1 MSHEEGQDVPGGTAD
16 LAASAEMQLR
26 VAIWH
31 WFSHDQALTA
41 TQLSRRSGELEG
53 LATSLSDEERAT
65 GARWAERYRP
75 EHRACAIA
83 SIVASVGFV
92 EASLNELYASANR
105 NELEVGGGR
114 GGLSQEQRDALI
126 DVADLISRNSLLDK
140 YQLTLR
146 LLNFTPFVRGQA
158 PFQDA
163 QTLVFLRNRLVHY
176 EPKFRAAG
184 GGVDPDELRTWQRL
198 AMKRRPENPFTNPGN
213 PFFPDR
219 CLSHG
224 YTTWAWETA
233 LTFCDEFFARIGI
246 EPPYGPTRAE
256 YNA

>member
-1 MSHEEGQDVPGGTAD
+1 MSHEGSQDVLRGTAD
-16 LAASAEMQLR
+16 VAASTEMTLR
-26 VAIWH
+26 IAIWH

-41 TQLSRRSGELEG
+41 THLSRRCGELEG
-53 LATSLSDEERAT
+53 LATNLNDEERAA

-75 EHRACAIA
+75 EHRACAVA

-92 EASLNELYASANR
+92 EASLNELYASANSDD
-105 NELEVGGGR
+105 LEVGGGR
-114 GGLSQEQRDALI
+114 GGLSREQRDALI
-126 DVADLISRNSLLDK
+126 DVADLISRNRLLDK

-163 QTLVFLRNRLVHY
+163 QVLVFLRNKLVHY

-184 GGVDPDELRTWQRL
+184 DEVDPVEQRTWQRL
-198 AMKRRPENPFTNPGN
+198 ATKRRSENPFTNPGN

-233 LTFCDEFFARIGI
+233 LTFCDEFFARIGV

-256 YNA
+256 YSA